1 MMKKNHITRTI
12 IASAVLF
19 SFNAAAATSYFEAR
33 NDAMG
38 GTGVASSHY
47 GVAPLANPA
56 LLTKHNSNDDFS
68 LLLPSVGA
76 QVADPDDVSNKADDV
91 KDDWDL
97 FDSAVDNQ
105 HGVQQAAANLKHRLQ
120 EFRNINADAQVGVSA
135 VAAMAND
142 TLPFALMVKSYGTVS
157 VNGKVNDADLDY
169 LDKVATGTITDVDK
183 NALTSRAFGRA
194 AVITDVGISFAKELE
209 TAGQKWSLGVTPKYQ
224 RVDLFNYNVTVR
236 DYDKDDFDGDK
247 YHNTKN
253 GFNADIGA
261 YTDLNDNWTVGLVAQ
276 NIIPRSIDTKVVN
289 GFKETFKVRP
299 QATAGVSWHNDLFT
313 TALDVDLTPASGFT
327 SDSKRQFAS
336 VGAEFNAWKWA
347 QLRAGYR
354 QNMASN
360 SGSAFTAGVGIS
372 PFDVVHIDVSGLVGT
387 DHDYGAMAQLQFT
400 F

>member
-142 TLPFALMVKSYGTVS
+142 TLPFALMVK
-157 VNGKVNDADLDY
+157 
-169 LDKVATGTITDVDK
+169 
-183 NALTSRAFGRA
+183 
-194 AVITDVGISFAKELE
+194 
-209 TAGQKWSLGVTPKYQ
+209 
-224 RVDLFNYNVTVR
+224 
-236 DYDKDDFDGDK
+236 
-247 YHNTKN
+247 
-253 GFNADIGA
+253 
-261 YTDLNDNWTVGLVAQ
+261 
-276 NIIPRSIDTKVVN
+276 
-289 GFKETFKVRP
+289 
-299 QATAGVSWHNDLFT
+299 
-313 TALDVDLTPASGFT
+313 
-327 SDSKRQFAS
+327 
-336 VGAEFNAWKWA
+336 
-347 QLRAGYR
+347 
-354 QNMASN
+354 
-360 SGSAFTAGVGIS
+360 
-372 PFDVVHIDVSGLVGT
+372 
-387 DHDYGAMAQLQFT
+387 
-400 F
+400 